1 MSSFAAASSRG
12 ELCVRTGPVC
22 PHTAS
27 SLFHLFYLFTRPCC
41 CLGCFLLAQHQLFN
55 NSLALIQYSWEREKK
70 NHSLLPAYPLSVRHY
85 GYLHYFRYF
94 STLQSLCKR
103 KFSTIYII
111 PEARLINLCKRLQN
125 IFSDQFC
132 VVMLFQM
139 ILSDIDIKFY
149 HQLFDTSKELS
160 KLDRLGIKTS

>member
-1 MSSFAAASSRG
+1 MDVMVIIIYGKTVLAIMLEVILITFSIK
-12 ELCVRTGPVC
+12 L
-22 PHTAS
+22 
-27 SLFHLFYLFTRPCC
+27 SLFFMI
-41 CLGCFLLAQHQLFN
+41 FL
-55 NSLALIQYSWEREKK
+55 
-70 NHSLLPAYPLSVRHY
+70 
-85 GYLHYFRYF
+85 YFRYF